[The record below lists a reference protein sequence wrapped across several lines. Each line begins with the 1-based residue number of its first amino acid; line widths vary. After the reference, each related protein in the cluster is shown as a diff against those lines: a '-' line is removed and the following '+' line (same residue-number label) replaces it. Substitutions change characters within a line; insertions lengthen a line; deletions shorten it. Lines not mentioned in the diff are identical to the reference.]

1 MLKNPELF
9 KHVESGLRSMGTIRA
24 FEDEHGKILGRAM
37 ITLTDIPES
46 IELKRED
53 RENLTAFEITF
64 DFCNVAL
71 GIAVDTKR
79 KTLES
84 SVWGRYQAPNAQ
96 RPSEEWIRFF
106 IRTLFENIGED
117 GAFGIPMYCFVNNT
131 ADFTAVPTAPP
142 PKDAVLNEELVGEAP
157 GKA

>member
-9 KHVESGLRSMGTIRA
+9 RNVEMGLKTMGTIQA
-24 FEDEHGKILGRAM
+24 FEDAHGKILGRAM

-46 IELKRED
+46 IEIRRAD
-53 RENLTAFEITF
+53 REQLSAFEMTF

-84 SVWGRYQAPNAQ
+84 SVWGRYQAPGAQ
-96 RPSEEWIRFF
+96 PPSEEWVKFF
-106 IRTLFENIGED
+106 IRTLFENIGDD
-117 GAFGIPMYCFVNNT
+117 GAYGIPMYCFVNDT
-131 ADFTAVPTAPP
+131 ADFTAVPTAPL
-142 PKDAVLNEELVGEAP
+142 PKDAVLNEALTE
-157 GKA
+157 KA

>member
-1 MLKNPELF
+1 MLSDPVQF
-9 KHVESGLRSMGTIRA
+9 KAVEEGLAGMGVIEK
-24 FEDEHGKILGRAM
+24 FESENGAILGRAM

-46 IELKRED
+46 MEVKRTD
-53 RENLTAFEITF
+53 REKLTAFEMTF

-84 SVWGRYQAPNAQ
+84 SVWGRYQAPGAQ
-96 RPSEEWIRFF
+96 PPSEEWVKFF
-106 IRTLFENIGED
+106 IRTLFENIGDD
-117 GAFGIPMYCFVNNT
+117 GTYGIPMYCFVNDT

-142 PKDAVLNEELVGEAP
+142 PKGAVLNESLA
-157 GKA
+157 GKK

>member
-9 KHVESGLRSMGTIRA
+9 KNVEAGLRSMGTIKA

-37 ITLTDIPES
+37 ITLTDIPET
-46 IELKRED
+46 IEVGRADKES
-53 RENLTAFEITF
+53 LTAFEITF

-71 GIAVDTKR
+71 GIAVDAKR

-84 SVWGRYQAPNAQ
+84 SVWGRYQAPGAQ
-96 RPSEEWIRFF
+96 PPGEEWIRFF
-106 IRTLFENIGED
+106 IRTLFENIRPD
-117 GAFGIPMYCFVNNT
+117 GSFGIPMYCFVNNT

-142 PKDAVLNEELVGEAP
+142 PKDAVLNEEP
-157 GKA
+157 GST